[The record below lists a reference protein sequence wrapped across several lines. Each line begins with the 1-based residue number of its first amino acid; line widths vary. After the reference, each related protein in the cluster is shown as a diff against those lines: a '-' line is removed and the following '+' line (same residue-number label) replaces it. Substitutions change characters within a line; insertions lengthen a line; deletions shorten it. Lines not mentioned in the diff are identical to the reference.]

1 MQPLISSTRLY
12 NVAPAAR
19 AAWEALLQAVYQRA
33 GIRVQMIEHAW
44 PQPVAELW
52 ARPGLCGAFMCGWP
66 FWQATRAGQ
75 SMAINALA
83 GVVPDFAAY
92 NDQPRYR
99 SEFLVRTDSGSKPS
113 WKRLEDGFGSR
124 YGWMVKDSQSGW
136 NAPRSVLARHAQGKP
151 LFAESSGPYG
161 NPLSLLKALRD
172 QQIDITAVD
181 GWYLDLLRAHTPEV
195 LLGLKTLAYTPWTP
209 NPLLVTGQGVAPD
222 VARRLQAELL
232 KLHLDSECAPLLA
245 AAHVARFTPVNSS
258 EYSGLDAMA
267 EEALA
272 LGYPEIA

>member
-12 NVAPAAR
+12 NVSPAAR
-19 AAWEALLQAVYQRA
+19 TAWEALLQAAYKRA
-33 GIRVQMIEHAW
+33 DIRVQMIEHAW

-66 FWQATRAGQ
+66 FWHATRTGH
-75 SMAINALA
+75 SMEITALA

-92 NDQPRYR
+92 EGQARYR
-99 SEFLVRTDSGSKPS
+99 SEFLVRADSG
-113 WKRLEDGFGSR
+113 WKKLEDSFGTR

-151 LFAESSGPYG
+151 LFAQSSGPYG
-161 NPLSLLKALRD
+161 NPLSLLKALHD

-195 LLGLKTLAYTPWTP
+195 MLGLQTLACTPWTP
-209 NPLLVTGQGVAPD
+209 NPLLVTGRGVAPD

-232 KLHLDSECAPLLA
+232 DLQLDSECAPLLA
-245 AAHVARFTPVNSS
+245 AAHVARFTPVDPS
-258 EYSGLDAMA
+258 EYSQLDAMA